1 MRKTRNFMSSI
12 FISLFTLI
20 SPNFVFSENINS
32 DVEILLDKLS
42 KSSKNEAKQIRN
54 EIWNVWRKPRELDD
68 QAFARDRCLSFAN
81 EWISFFYENASEEIQ
96 RRKSMKL
103 KHREQ

>member
-12 FISLFTLI
+12 FISLFTLL

-54 EIWNVWRKPRELDD
+54 EIWNVWLNHRNSFIGNLTRQAMDHFSSGELSEAEK
-68 QAFARDRCLSFAN
+68 AF
-81 EWISFFYENASEEIQ
+81 
-96 RRKSMKL
+96 
-103 KHREQ
+103 